1 MKKVPEVVTWTVD
14 TTCPDTTF
22 VVLPDVVTHLTSDV
36 LVVKGDPDAVSF
48 EYSLSRPAL
57 GEDGD
62 DDDGGSGG
70 GSSGDDD
77 DGGGTDNEAVG
88 SQTGG
93 DDSTGSSSAG
103 GGEESVESDWLIGD
117 SSGVIHLHH
126 LQVCFRFCIGFSVQR
141 SGKTLIRCASRW
153 MGEVWVWVRCVVR

>member
-1 MKKVPEVVTWTVD
+1 MD

-48 EYSLSRPAL
+48 EYVLSQLAV
-57 GEDGD
+57 GGGDD
-62 DDDGGSGG
+62 DDDGGS
-70 GSSGDDD
+70 SSDND
-77 DGGGTDNEAVG
+77 DGEGTNNEAAG

-93 DDSTGSSSAG
+93 GDSSGSTGSSSAG
-103 GGEESVESDWLIGD
+103 EGEESTESDWLVGD

-126 LQVCFRFCIGFSVQR
+126 LQVGFKFCIGFNV
-141 SGKTLIRCASRW
+141 
-153 MGEVWVWVRCVVR
+153 

>member
-1 MKKVPEVVTWTVD
+1 MEKVPEVVTWTVD

-48 EYSLSRPAL
+48 EYLLSRLAVE
-57 GEDGD
+57 GGDD
-62 DDDGGSGG
+62 DDDGGS
-70 GSSGDDD
+70 SGDD
-77 DGGGTDNEAVG
+77 GEGTNNDAGG

-103 GGEESVESDWLIGD
+103 GGEEMTESGWLVGD

-126 LQVCFRFCIGFSVQR
+126 LQVGFKFCIGFNV
-141 SGKTLIRCASRW
+141 
-153 MGEVWVWVRCVVR
+153 